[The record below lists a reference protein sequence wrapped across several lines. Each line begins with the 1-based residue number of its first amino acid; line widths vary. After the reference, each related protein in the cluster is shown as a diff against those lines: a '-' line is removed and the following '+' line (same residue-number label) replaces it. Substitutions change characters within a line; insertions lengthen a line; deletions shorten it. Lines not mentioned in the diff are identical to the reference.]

1 MKRLLHV
8 VVAMCLMPAA
18 WAADNAEKAQAR
30 INAAGAILHQIQLAP
45 DQGIPQGLLAAAS
58 CVAVVPTMLNGGFV
72 LGLRYGRGVASC
84 RTAKGWSAPAFF
96 LAWGGSF
103 GPQFGAQAADVI
115 MLIMNDNGMAELL
128 SSKFALGAQASATAG
143 PLGRQTIAE
152 TDWKLRAEVLSYSRS
167 RGVFAGATLEHGTI
181 RQDQDSTRAFY
192 GHMVPFHM
200 LLTGEIDAPPTA
212 YPLLEPLARWAQVA
226 AIK

>member
-1 MKRLLHV
+1 MNRLLHV

-18 WAADNAEKAQAR
+18 WAADSAAKVQAR
-30 INAAGAILHQIQLAP
+30 INAAGAILQQIQSAP
-45 DQGIPQGLLAAAS
+45 DQGIPQGLLASAS
-58 CVAVVPTMLNGGFV
+58 CVAVVPTMLNGGFL

-84 RTAKGWSAPAFF
+84 RTVKGWSAPAFF

-115 MLIMNDNGMAELL
+115 MLIMNDGGMAELL
-128 SSKFALGAQASATAG
+128 SSRFALGAQASATAG
-143 PLGRQTIAE
+143 PVGRQTTAE

-192 GHMVPFHM
+192 GHMVPFNM

-212 YPLLEPLARWAQVA
+212 YPLLEPLARWAQVVA
-226 AIK
+226 NK